1 MPILILVLLAVL
13 IANVGFWDTL
23 QAIFGAIGVIILFW
37 VIALGLIVSVGAWLY
52 AKARRKF

>member
-37 VIALGLIVSVGAWLY
+37 LIVVGLIAAVGAWLY
-52 AKARRKF
+52 AKAKRKF